1 MANVQFFKTNQ
12 KAETDFPVSA
22 FWYSRWES
30 NPKLSLRRGLLY
42 PFNYGSIGYLYYT
55 IYLRCCQKFI
65 CPQPSNDIP
74 KA

>member
-1 MANVQFFKTNQ
+1 MSIANVQFFETNQ

-42 PFNYGSIGYLYYT
+42 PFNYGSELLYITT
-55 IYLRCCQKFI
+55 ITKKNQLIFLHL
-65 CPQPSNDIP
+65 P
-74 KA
+74 KNKS